1 MQEIK
6 LILFDIDGTLL
17 ISGGASIRAI
27 NRVFKNMFGIENAM
41 EGIKPDGKTDPLILR
56 ELFIKNLKRD
66 FSKEEADRVFKE
78 YLFFLEKEIITSK
91 SLRIMPGITQ
101 LIKTLSQ
108 KQDTAIGIATGNIE
122 EGARIKLRHSGL
134 EHYFRF
140 GGFGSDSESREKLI
154 RIAIERGRKLFNHTR
169 RERVFVVGD
178 TPFDIISAKAVGAEV
193 IAVATGSYTVE
204 DLKRYKPDF
213 VFKNLSQI
221 EEVISVFG

>member
-17 ISGGASIRAI
+17 ISGAASIWAI

>member
-17 ISGGASIRAI
+17 VSGGASIRAI

-56 ELFIKNLKRD
+56 ELFMKNLKRD
-66 FSKEEADRVFKE
+66 FSKEEANRVFKE
-78 YLFFLEKEIITSK
+78 YLSFLEKEIVTSK

-204 DLKRYKPDF
+204 DLKRYKPHF

-221 EEVISVFG
+221 EEVIRVFG

>member
-56 ELFIKNLKRD
+56 ELFMKNLKRD

-91 SLRIMPGITQ
+91 CCV
-101 LIKTLSQ
+101 
-108 KQDTAIGIATGNIE
+108 ANI
-122 EGARIKLRHSGL
+122 I
-134 EHYFRF
+134 
-140 GGFGSDSESREKLI
+140 
-154 RIAIERGRKLFNHTR
+154 FN
-169 RERVFVVGD
+169 
-178 TPFDIISAKAVGAEV
+178 
-193 IAVATGSYTVE
+193 
-204 DLKRYKPDF
+204 
-213 VFKNLSQI
+213 
-221 EEVISVFG
+221 

>member
-17 ISGGASIRAI
+17 VSGGASIRAI

-56 ELFIKNLKRD
+56 ELFMKNLKRD
-66 FSKEEADRVFKE
+66 FSKEEANRVFKE
-78 YLFFLEKEIITSK
+78 YLSFLEKEIVTSK

-134 EHYFRF
+134 EHFFRF

-204 DLKRYKPDF
+204 DLKRYKPHF

-221 EEVISVFG
+221 EEVIRVFG